1 MLDSLVRV
9 SRRVGGAADLLATEM
24 EAARENALAIRAS
37 LATRRRRSQ
46 EPGASPQGQNFTR
59 ALGPTDN
66 GSSRERAEKCS
77 RRRRKTK
84 TRGPYGSDTPQLPRR
99 QPEPRL
105 ATSRTP
111 PFTTTQF
118 HVLLN
123 SLFKVLFNFPSRYL
137 FAIGLGVIF
146 SLTWS
151 LPRTLSC
158 TPKQL
163 DSREKVGTA
172 TRSSYG
178 PITLYGPWPQ
188 SRWTWTNHFAVRRLS
203 QTLHSAQRQPSAVQ
217 CWALPVS
224 FAITKGITVVFF
236 SSAY

>member
-24 EAARENALAIRAS
+24 QAVPVKTLAVRACSKYPPGPGPGKRGSGQAPNFTHSLGPVRAVRRVKSRENATDGSTNANEEPLLVSNARA
-37 LATRRRRSQ
+37 APPEQ
-46 EPGASPQGQNFTR
+46 PVSP
-59 ALGPTDN
+59 APT
-66 GSSRERAEKCS
+66 SW
-77 RRRRKTK
+77 
-84 TRGPYGSDTPQLPRR
+84 
-99 QPEPRL
+99 
-105 ATSRTP
+105 TP
-111 PFTTTQF
+111 PFTTIQF

-163 DSREKVGTA
+163 DSGEK
-172 TRSSYG
+172 
-178 PITLYGPWPQ
+178 
-188 SRWTWTNHFAVRRLS
+188 
-203 QTLHSAQRQPSAVQ
+203 SAQHDSRLTGLSPSTGRGPSQGGLGLAV
-217 CWALPVS
+217 ALR
-224 FAITKGITVVFF
+224 
-236 SSAY
+236 